1 MKLIEKFFAYFIKAI
16 ELLAVAI
23 AYIAFAWFIPDLTY
37 SYIDP
42 QYQWRAFFVSLGL
55 FAALSIAFFA
65 AVLHIIKEK

>member
-37 SYIDP
+37 SHIGLE
-42 QYQWRAFFVSLGL
+42 QQWQAFFVSLGL
-55 FAALSIAFFA
+55 FTVSSIAFFA
-65 AVLHIIKEK
+65 ATLHIIKEK